1 MTTLLHIEASPRK
14 AHSFST
20 TAADAFIAAFRETDP
35 TATIDTIDV
44 WNEPLPPFNGDTL
57 QAKYAVMTAKTFT
70 DDQKRAW
77 DAVTAMADR
86 FKAAD
91 KILISAPM
99 WNFGIPYPL
108 KQYLDVILQPGL
120 TFGWSPERGYFG
132 LVTGKPAQVIVASM
146 GDYAPGTDAAAID
159 YATPY
164 LEFILKFI
172 GFADVRTLRIPS
184 TSGIASADHPAVQS
198 AMGQARAAGA
208 AF

>member
-1 MTTLLHIEASPRK
+1 MSTLLHIEASPRK
-14 AHSFST
+14 THSFSS
-20 TAADAFIAAFRETDP
+20 TAAEAFISAYRENNPST
-35 TATIDTIDV
+35 TVDTIDV
-44 WNEPLPPFNGDTL
+44 WNDALPPFNGDTL
-57 QAKYAVMTAKTFT
+57 QAKYAVMTAKSF
-70 DDQKRAW
+70 DDGQKAAW
-77 DAVTAMADR
+77 DAVTTMADR

-108 KQYLDVILQPGL
+108 KQYLDVIVQPGL

-132 LVTGKPAQVIVASM
+132 LVLGKPAQVIVASM

-164 LEFILKFI
+164 IEFILKFM
-172 GFADVRTLRIPS
+172 GFADVRALRVPS
-184 TSGIASADHPAVQS
+184 TSGIASADHPAVQK
-198 AMGQARAAGA
+198 AIAEARAAAA